1 MRKRIVEISQDARDD
16 LIALYDWIAEATS
29 PAIALSYIER
39 LEGYCR
45 GFDLASERGH
55 LREDVR
61 PGLRIVGFE
70 RRVTIAFTVENDR
83 VIILRIFY
91 GGRNWT
97 ELMQ

>member
-1 MRKRIVEISQDARDD
+1 MKKRTVEISQDARAD
-16 LIALYDWIAEATS
+16 LIALYDWIANQAS

-39 LEGYCR
+39 LENYCQ

-55 LREDVR
+55 LREDIR

-70 RRVTIAFTVENDR
+70 RRVTIAFTVEDER
-83 VIILRIFY
+83 VVILRIFY

-97 ELMQ
+97 EMMQ